1 MGGGFSFLG
10 RESEKRRTGKE
21 GQGYLEIRPFHDG
34 LGQKP
39 TQLENKGN
47 LEKGL
52 KLDDLFFS
60 KIQENAL
67 IAGWPLGM
75 SSVDVILHLIVSIH
89 QLSRSVYRQ

>member
-52 KLDDLFFS
+52 KLDDLFFL
-60 KIQENAL
+60 KNPRKWDDRWMAIRNEQC
-67 IAGWPLGM
+67 
-75 SSVDVILHLIVSIH
+75 
-89 QLSRSVYRQ
+89 